1 MELSKFI
8 RTSNSL
14 DNQNQYLMKEIKIKL
29 KRTYLLQFCQK
40 RQSLMNDMFAI
51 MCLPRIFYRIY
62 PFNFLLF
69 RFVSKENMLSH
80 CKKFESRD
88 FLS

>member
-40 RQSLMNDMFAI
+40 RQSLLNSWIVI
-51 MCLPRIFYRIY
+51 MDL
-62 PFNFLLF
+62 
-69 RFVSKENMLSH
+69 K
-80 CKKFESRD
+80 
-88 FLS
+88 